1 MMKFCSPSLKNLA
14 KFGMLPLLLMCF
26 RELMPDKTTFLP
38 LLEILAKQ
46 DETVVREQATK
57 SLTHISKSLS
67 DAEIQNIFAP
77 MVIRLAQGEWFT
89 GRVSSCALFF
99 TAYGRSNTQK
109 EKLRKKF
116 IELCNEDT
124 PMIRRA
130 CASKIGVS

>member
-1 MMKFCSPSLKNLA
+1 M
-14 KFGMLPLLLMCF
+14 G
-26 RELMPDKTTFLP
+26 
-38 LLEILAKQ
+38 LLETLARA

-57 SLTHISKSLS
+57 SLTTISKVLS
-67 DAEIQNIFAP
+67 DSEIQNQFINII
-77 MVIRLAQGEWFT
+77 VKLATGEWFT
-89 GRVSSCALFF
+89 GRVSSCSLFF
-99 TAYGRSNTQK
+99 SAYSRAGPQK

>member
-1 MMKFCSPSLKNLA
+1 L
-14 KFGMLPLLLMCF
+14 
-26 RELMPDKTTFLP
+26 TT
-38 LLEILAKQ
+38 
-46 DETVVREQATK
+46 
-57 SLTHISKSLS
+57 ISKALS

-89 GRVSSCALFF
+89 GRVSSCALFYP
-99 TAYGRSNTQK
+99 AYARSNTQK

-130 CASKIGVS
+130 CASKLGVYLPSLIFMFLDFCIST